1 MNRRLLCAFL
11 LISTS
16 ACGTADR
23 QVFDG
28 VERASKAIQ
37 TAMAGK
43 AARLQYRQVRGAYV
57 QELSIVEP
65 RVTSARGHQ
74 ALAEYQAALKGLTDL
89 DEVWEAKDTSGS
101 ELLPIRD
108 ELAGRVAREYSLP
121 VNTNEPPSIY
131 ADEAMQASWQ
141 AAQQHLRAASLALGF
156 RP

>member
-1 MNRRLLCAFL
+1 M
-11 LISTS
+11 
-16 ACGTADR
+16 
-23 QVFDG
+23 FDA

-43 AARLQYRQVRGAYV
+43 AARLQYRQLWGAYML
-57 QELSIVEP
+57 ELSIVEP
-65 RVTSARGHQ
+65 RVTSARGRQ
-74 ALAEYQAALKGLTDL
+74 ALAEYEAALKGLTDL

-108 ELAGRVAREYSLP
+108 ELAGRVAHEYALP

-141 AAQQHLRAASLALGF
+141 AAQKHLRAASLALGF
-156 RP
+156 GP